1 MVDGAAYRLSIDAE
15 LEAFRPEIEYVCDF
29 LDSAYRLT
37 RTVSADR
44 TLHYGRTAL
53 EGAINVPAVF
63 FPKFVTLEADGLY
76 LDRGNFDAWEA
87 DRTSAALMPPI
98 GSGAK
103 NGTMAYDALGLVF
116 FMLSRIEERGA
127 APLDGYGRVS
137 LDQSFAARIGRY
149 ANPLADEAAD
159 QIAARLAGDS
169 KPSHRDRFRIR
180 LTHDVDILKGYHQ
193 WYLPA
198 RYALGD
204 VLKRGA
210 PRTALNRLRDAY
222 FSGQPWRSFHEIM
235 DGTERRGLKSSF
247 YFMGP
252 TSHAMDSPYAVHMAD
267 LLQHVSREVRGR
279 GHEVGFHPGFETH
292 ADADEWMRQKSGLE
306 SIVGEEVRS
315 GRQHVLR
322 YHPEE
327 TPAIWEAAGMVRDES
342 LAFPEATGF
351 RSGTCRPFHAYD
363 LGNRRARSLVQC
375 ATAIMEF
382 GLFGGKYRDLS
393 VDEALDDCRPA
404 IEACRK
410 YGGELVVL
418 YHTGNQPPQA
428 RTFYY
433 RLLEKVA

>member
-1 MVDGAAYRLSIDAE
+1 MVDGVAYRLLIDAE

-29 LDSAYRLT
+29 LDRVYYLK

-53 EGAINVPAVF
+53 EGAVNVPAVF
-63 FPKFVTLEADGLY
+63 FPDFVTLEAGGLY
-76 LDRGNFDAWEA
+76 LDRGKFDAWEA
-87 DRTSAALMPPI
+87 DRTSGALIPPT

-103 NGTMAYDALGLVF
+103 NGAMAYDALGLVF
-116 FMLSRIEERGA
+116 FMLSRIEERRVT
-127 APLDGYGRVS
+127 PLDGYGRVS

-149 ANPLADEAAD
+149 ADPLADEGAD
-159 QIAARLAGDS
+159 QIAARLAGES
-169 KPSHRDRFRIR
+169 KPRCRDRFRIR

-193 WYLPA
+193 WHLPV
-198 RYALGD
+198 RNALGD

-210 PRTALNRLRDAY
+210 PGVALNRLRDAY
-222 FSGQPWRSFHEIM
+222 CSRQPWRSFREIM
-235 DGTERRGLKSSF
+235 DGSERRGLKSSF

-252 TSHAMDSPYAVHMAD
+252 TIHNMDSPYAANMAD
-267 LLQHVSREVRGR
+267 LLKRVSREVRGR

-327 TPAIWEAAGMVRDES
+327 TPSIWEAAGMVRDES

-363 LGNRRARSLVQC
+363 LRNRRARSLVQC

-393 VDEALDDCRPA
+393 IDEALEDCQPA
-404 IEACRK
+404 IDACWK
-410 YGGELVVL
+410 YEGELVVL
-418 YHTGNQPPQA
+418 YHTGNQPPQV
-428 RTFYY
+428 RTFYQ
-433 RLLEKVA
+433 RLLEQVT